1 MSGNGSPAHRAPRSV
16 QRNRL
21 IAVGAGLLLLLILL
35 FALLAYCTGPDDP
48 ASTTAGPGPSTGA
61 SWTISPGPG
70 SPGPGGAGDPE
81 AAPLPGGSGT
91 TTPADDVV
99 TGDPATEPSDDD
111 PERAS
116 TPEGGV
122 DAGGGSQID
131 GRRLALLV
139 TGGFLLL
146 SAAGVGAYSLR
157 RPLGHR

>member
-1 MSGNGSPAHRAPRSV
+1 MSGNGSPAHRAPSSV

-35 FALLAYCTGPDDP
+35 FALLAYCTSPDDP

-61 SWTISPGPG
+61 SWTISPGPR
-70 SPGPGGAGDPE
+70 GAGDPE
-81 AAPLPGGSGT
+81 AAPLPSGSGA
-91 TTPADDVV
+91 TTPADDVAT

-111 PERAS
+111 PEQGS